1 MAAVLAK
8 AATSEATR
16 AAMQEAAR
24 AISLEVERMRVSQG
38 SHGMGSGDHRSTT
51 SGFGHSWPKAA
62 DEIGLPRLGKKSTF
76 SAFCTWRSTAERWAC
91 SVGAEMGAL
100 PPLDVAD
107 AAPRLLLQE
116 LFQELLVA
124 GKVEASWE

>member
-1 MAAVLAK
+1 MVAASLK
-8 AATSEATR
+8 KKKATR
-16 AAMQEAAR
+16 AVMQEAAR
-24 AISLEVERMRVSQG
+24 AISSEVERMRVSQG
-38 SHGMGSGDHRSTT
+38 SHGMGSGDHRSTNN
-51 SGFGHSWPKAA
+51 GFGRSWLKAA

-76 SAFCTWRSTAERWAC
+76 SAFCAWRSTAERWAH

-100 PPLDVAD
+100 SPLDVAD
-107 AAPRLLLQE
+107 AAPRLLSQE